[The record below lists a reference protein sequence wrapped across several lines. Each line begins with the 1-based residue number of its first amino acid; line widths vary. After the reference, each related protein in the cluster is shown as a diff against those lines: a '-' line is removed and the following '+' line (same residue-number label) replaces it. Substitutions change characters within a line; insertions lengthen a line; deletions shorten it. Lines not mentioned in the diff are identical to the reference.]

1 MEKKYRVEVNSY
13 EGVRMIIYLC
23 DTEEEMQ
30 KITVL
35 QLKEKIDQQLPQFD
49 GVKCENLRLIFA
61 DKFLDED
68 SRLLSVY
75 GIQNMSVIH
84 TVMRL
89 DGGGSPEA
97 YEEYLKKHG
106 KGDKNIDKKHM
117 SMERLAYFKE
127 DDLTHKEQKSVLS
140 VKPPK

>member
-1 MEKKYRVEVNSY
+1 MEKKYRVVVQSLRGEMMEIN
-13 EGVRMIIYLC
+13 LC

-35 QLKEKIDQQLPQFD
+35 QLKEKIDQQLCQFD
-49 GVKCENLRLIFA
+49 GVKYMHLIFT
-61 DKFLDED
+61 DKMLDED
-68 SRLLSVY
+68 SKPLSEY
-75 GIQNMSVIH
+75 GIQNMSVIRM
-84 TVMRL
+84 VIKVP
-89 DGGGSPEA
+89 GGCSEV
-97 YEEYLKKHG
+97 YTEYFEKDG

-117 SMERLAYFKE
+117 SMEYLSVFKE